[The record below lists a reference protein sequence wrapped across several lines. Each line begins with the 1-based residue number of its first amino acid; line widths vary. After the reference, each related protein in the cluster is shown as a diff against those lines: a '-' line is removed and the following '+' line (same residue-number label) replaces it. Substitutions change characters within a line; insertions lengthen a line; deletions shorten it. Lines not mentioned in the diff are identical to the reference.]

1 MAILLVV
8 MVRVRMVM
16 VMMMV
21 MVTMVVIAIAQ
32 PIRPGTGTIGSGGRT
47 VRSASHR
54 RAKVILDTARV
65 RLDGLRVDRG

>member
-8 MVRVRMVM
+8 VVRVRMVM

-21 MVTMVVIAIAQ
+21 VVSMMVIAIAQ
-32 PIRPGTGTIGSGGRT
+32 PIRPGTGTIGGGGRT

-54 RAKVILDTARV
+54 RVEVILDTARV
-65 RLDGLRVDRG
+65 RLDGFRVDRG